1 MIKSD
6 SLPKQSQRASPHGH
20 HHPMMPMEKGDGNYQ
35 IFRIN
40 RAKYRSCPLKET
52 MYRVYKDYKKG
63 KDGDVELEFVA
74 MVYLINVIYQIYN
87 RINFWMGP

>member
-1 MIKSD
+1 
-6 SLPKQSQRASPHGH
+6 
-20 HHPMMPMEKGDGNYQ
+20 MEKGDGNYQ

-40 RAKYRSCPLKET
+40 RAKYRNCPLKEK

-74 MVYLINVIYQIYN
+74 MVYLINVIY
-87 RINFWMGP
+87 

>member
-1 MIKSD
+1 
-6 SLPKQSQRASPHGH
+6 
-20 HHPMMPMEKGDGNYQ
+20 MEKGDGNYQ

-40 RAKYRSCPLKET
+40 RAKYRNCPLKEK

-74 MVYLINVIYQIYN
+74 MVYVINVIYYIYN
-87 RINFWMGP
+87 CINFWMDP